1 MSLPFIIYRE
11 KRLWGHYTGTAF
23 FLWAIVS
30 TGERT
35 KKNIEKTAR
44 HETIHFWQQAELGF
58 VLSWLVWAILMLRSW
73 ILHGKKAY
81 INHPW
86 EREAYDV
93 DDNPNCVKERK
104 FLAWIKYL

>member
-1 MSLPFIIYRE
+1 
-11 KRLWGHYTGTAF
+11 
-23 FLWAIVS
+23 
-30 TGERT
+30 
-35 KKNIEKTAR
+35 
-44 HETIHFWQQAELGF
+44 
-58 VLSWLVWAILMLRSW
+58 MLRSW

-104 FLAWIKYL
+104 FLAWTKYM